1 MISSFPW
8 PDVPAGLACRG
19 DVEQDARPL
28 ADFAFRRDVTL
39 FLLSQDE
46 QDATLVRR
54 LLAPSRLT
62 ESLVWHRHLRDARL
76 LSSSRGAP
84 VCILV
89 GSTPVGQ
96 SLSDVVRWIR
106 RRAPRAAVLL
116 LGGTNKQTATKPHVG
131 ITPLAGWVQGW
142 VDHRRTAPHEFRREI
157 WLALQRAHRDTA
169 PVTVRVE
176 ELIAQDSA
184 LLERG
189 LLPDVTLRGDG
200 FTTGLHYAPGR
211 SHALLGGDFCDVVQ
225 AEDSTVHV
233 VMGDVS
239 GHGAAEA
246 ALAVHLRLAWRTAVL
261 CGQSQL
267 GQLRLLERILVDER
281 PDEDTYATVVSLVF
295 PPHGRSIRMVSA
307 GHPGLLHR
315 HSGKVSWVEPQPGI
329 ALGLFP
335 GRGDWSETEM
345 ALADRDSVVLFT
357 DGLYEGRTAGGR
369 LGEEGLLRLAA
380 QYAHLEPQ
388 AFVDALVRG
397 ASLLAAPFGGLLDDV
412 AVLHL
417 GWNRPGRV

>member
-1 MISSFPW
+1 MISAFPW
-8 PDVPAGLACRG
+8 PDVPAGDPCRG
-19 DVEQDARPL
+19 DVEQDARPRV
-28 ADFAFRRDVTL
+28 DFTFCPDLTL
-39 FLLSQDE
+39 LLLSQDE

-76 LSSSRGAP
+76 LSASRGAP

-89 GSTPVGQ
+89 GSTPEGQ
-96 SLSDVVRWIR
+96 SLSDVVGWIR

-116 LGGTNKQTATKPHVG
+116 LGGTHKQTARNPHVG
-131 ITPLAGWVQGW
+131 ITPLAGRVQSR

-157 WLALQRAHRDTA
+157 WMALQRAHRDTA
-169 PVTVRVE
+169 PAAVPVE
-176 ELIAQDSA
+176 ELIAQDNAS
-184 LLERG
+184 LERG

-225 AEDSTVHV
+225 TEDSTVHV

-246 ALAVHLRLAWRTAVL
+246 ALAVHLRLAWHTAVL

-267 GQLRLLERILVDER
+267 EQLRLLERILVDER
-281 PDEDTYATVVSLVF
+281 GDEDTYATVVSLVF
-295 PPHGRSIRMVSA
+295 PPHGRSVRMISA

-315 HSGKVSWVEPQPGI
+315 QSGKVSWVEPQPGI

-335 GRGDWSETEM
+335 GRGDWSEIEM
-345 ALADRDSVVLFT
+345 ALTDRDSVVLFT
-357 DGLYEGRTAGGR
+357 DGLYEGRTACGR
-369 LGEEGLLRLAA
+369 LGEDGLLRLAA
-380 QYAHLEPQ
+380 RYAHLEPQ

-417 GWNRPGRV
+417 GWNRSARV